1 MGTAILGHDVVFERF
16 RRALR
21 NGRLASTFLFVGPAG
36 IGKRLVANR
45 IAQCLLCETMPDEA
59 VDACGECPGCSM
71 FAAGTHPDFT
81 VVSKP
86 ADRSYIPVE
95 LFIGD
100 REHRM
105 QEGLCYDISL
115 KPFRGGRKIAVIDDA
130 DYLNVEGANCL
141 LKTLEEPPPRSV
153 LILIGTSEQKQL
165 PTIRSR
171 CQTVRFSPLPHEGLA
186 QLIVSQ
192 GIAASYEDAL
202 KLTELAEGSLQRAAE
217 LSDSDLREYRLR
229 LLGELPP
236 GSWSVVALAKEIA
249 KFVESAAKEAP
260 PRRARLRMLLSFSAD
275 FYRQLMHALAGS
287 RVLGDPPLRRA
298 VQLAVAKWPGTDE
311 SAAECLE
318 TCLTMENHVD
328 ANANLNTLVEC
339 WLDELAEKAS
349 VGRGA

>member
-1 MGTAILGHDVVFERF
+1 MDSRIIGHEAVLERF

-21 NGRLASTFLFVGPAG
+21 HGRLASTFLFVGPPG
-36 IGKRLVANR
+36 VGKRLVANHV
-45 IAQCLLCETMPDEA
+45 AKSLLCETIPDEA
-59 VDACGECPGCSM
+59 LSACGECPGCTM
-71 FAAGTHPDFT
+71 FDAGTHPDFT

-86 ADRSYIPVE
+86 TDRSYIPIE

-105 QEGLCYDISL
+105 QAGLCYDISL

-130 DYLNVEGANCL
+130 DYLNIEGANCL
-141 LKTLEEPPPRSV
+141 LKTLEEPPPRSL

-171 CQTVRFSPLPHEGLA
+171 CQTVRFSPLPNDGLA
-186 QLIVSQ
+186 QLIVNQ
-192 GIAASYEDAL
+192 GITSSHEEAL

-217 LSDSDLREYRLR
+217 LADSDLREYRLK

-236 GSWSVVALAKEIA
+236 GSWSVVALGKEIA

-275 FYRQLMHALAGS
+275 FYRQLMHALAGAPI
-287 RVLGDPPLRRA
+287 VGDPPLRRA
-298 VQLAVAKWPGTDE
+298 VQTAVAKWPGTDE

-318 TCLTMENHVD
+318 TCLGMVSYGD
-328 ANANLNTLVEC
+328 ANANLNALAEC
-339 WLDELAEKAS
+339 WLDELAEKAG